1 MKIAR
6 LYLFVITMVV
16 FVGGV
21 NAHPGH
27 WSTSDGQSW
36 VTGFGD
42 CWNASSGDIGSNC
55 GAAPAP
61 MAAPADTIQW
71 KDEDGDGVLD
81 ADDACPRTPL
91 GVPVNSSGCTDDN
104 DGDGVPDYL
113 DQCLETPLGT
123 VVDTNGCAIKIL
135 SLEGVHFATGSHA
148 LNSSATSIL
157 NNAAAKIKA
166 HPSSHFTLEGH
177 TDSRASDDFN
187 FRLSERRANSVRDYL
202 VSQGVSASSLS
213 TRGNGES
220 DPVASNDTSE
230 GRAANRRVDILAR

>member
-6 LYLFVITMVV
+6 LYLLVITMVV
-16 FVGGV
+16 FVGGAS
-21 NAHPGH
+21 AHPGH
-27 WSTSDGQSW
+27 WGASEGKSW
-36 VTGFGD
+36 STGFGD
-42 CWNASSGDIGSNC
+42 CWSASNGGVGSNC

-61 MAAPADTIQW
+61 APEPADTVQW
-71 KDEDGDGVLD
+71 YDTDGDGVI
-81 ADDACPRTPL
+81 DDACPNTPL
-91 GVPVNSSGCTDDN
+91 GVPVNSTGCINDN

-113 DQCLETPLGT
+113 DKCPETPLGK
-123 VVDTNGCAIKIL
+123 VVDTNGCAIMVL

-157 NNAAAKIKA
+157 DKAARTIKA
-166 HPSSHFTLEGH
+166 HPSASFTIEGH

-202 VSQGVSASSLS
+202 ISQGVSSSSLS

-220 DPVASNDTSE
+220 DPVASNETSE